1 MRLNQEMDKQQNT
14 VTEAIREG
22 LKPISY
28 TIQVEVEFRADASS
42 LRGFQW
48 ISSLQRSQQK
58 KSKNPLLRGRFCHL
72 CFQFLTE
79 TDCLLDALFT

>member
-58 KSKNPLLRGRFCHL
+58 NRKTHYSEENFVICV
-72 CFQFLTE
+72 FSF
-79 TDCLLDALFT
+79 